1 MATFGELRGVRLGRR
16 ERELLL
22 RAAPPGSGEPGAITG
37 MTHVIAHGLENP
49 RSERQSLFRA
59 ARRLHDL
66 GLVKYA
72 NQRFADRG
80 VYIELTELGAAVVDR
95 YRLVLE
101 ANDRIRWPKE
111 EEN

>member
-1 MATFGELRGVRLGRR
+1 MATFGELKGVRLGRR

-22 RAAPPGSGEPGAITG
+22 RAAPPGSAERPDAITG

-49 RSERQSLFRA
+49 RSESQSLFRA

-66 GLVKYA
+66 GLVEYA
-72 NQRFADRG
+72 KQIRGERG

-95 YRLVLE
+95 YRHELE
-101 ANDRIRWPKE
+101 FNDRIRWPKE
-111 EEN
+111 EN